1 MQGGALVMELQELSP
16 EASHLKDLFDCD
28 KPDIEQ
34 ISAEILSQNISPTD
48 LAYAFISY
56 LDDNIWEYADLL
68 REKSCPTEDEI
79 NSLRTAHSPEIL
91 RVLIEHKMDLNAC
104 FNTMPVLDSMAF
116 IDIPHIPPI
125 LEKMALENGCDGN
138 AVHDVECFLEFLDG
152 EISFSLME
160 EHLRYRVEYLFTMYM
175 IGLGYGCTFQ
185 DGTVP
190 VEVLDGFDLSNF
202 KEYQNYGV
210 ESFKN
215 ESDGRTLYRF
225 YEKAS
230 HRIVVIY

>member
-1 MQGGALVMELQELSP
+1 MELQKLSQ
-16 EASHLKDLFDCD
+16 EASHLKELFNCD

-34 ISAEILSQNISPTD
+34 IRSEIVSKNISPTD
-48 LAYAFISY
+48 LAYAFIAY
-56 LDDNIWEYADLL
+56 LDDNVWEYADLL
-68 REKSCPTEDEI
+68 NTSSNPTEEEV
-79 NSLRTAHSPEIL
+79 NGLRTAHSPEIL
-91 RVLIEHKMDLNAC
+91 RLLIEYQMDLNAC
-104 FNTMPVLDSMAF
+104 FNTMPLLDSIVF

-125 LEKMALENGCDGN
+125 LEKMALENGCNGN
-138 AVHDVECFLEFLDG
+138 VVHDVECFLEFLDG

-160 EHLRYRVEYLFTMYM
+160 EHLQYRLEYLFTMYM
-175 IGLGYGCTFQ
+175 IALGYGCTFE

-190 VEVLDGFDLSNF
+190 VEVLDGFNLSNF

-215 ESDGRTLYRF
+215 ENDTRTLYRF

-230 HRIVVIY
+230 HKIVVIF